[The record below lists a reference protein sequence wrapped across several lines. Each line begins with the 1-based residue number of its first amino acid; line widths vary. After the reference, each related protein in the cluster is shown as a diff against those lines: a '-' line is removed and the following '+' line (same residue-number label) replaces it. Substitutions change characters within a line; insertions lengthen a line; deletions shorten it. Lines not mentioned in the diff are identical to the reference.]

1 MTMDL
6 DAVTTLSRT
15 LVKEHDPRLQVIEV
29 MSRGVGGTDRV
40 ELLIT
45 IAGCHAAP
53 CVLMLNITRAEPSAL
68 ADELRSK
75 LTHALQVHDTPP

>member
-6 DAVTTLSRT
+6 DSVTTLSRT
-15 LVKEHDPRLQVIEV
+15 VVREHDSKLSVL
-29 MSRGVGGTDRV
+29 GVTSGGGGSDRV

-45 IAGCHAAP
+45 IGGCHAAP
-53 CVLMLNITRAEPSAL
+53 CVLMLNLTRTEPSAF

-75 LTHALQVHDTPP
+75 LTDALRAHGSPR